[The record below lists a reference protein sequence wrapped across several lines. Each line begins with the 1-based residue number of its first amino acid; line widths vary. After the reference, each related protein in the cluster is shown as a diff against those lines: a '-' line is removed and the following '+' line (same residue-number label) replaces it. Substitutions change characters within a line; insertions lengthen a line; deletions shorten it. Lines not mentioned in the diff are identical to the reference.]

1 MVKQSSKELASRP
14 ACEDRMTDFSE
25 LHAISDICLLVQ
37 DLDRSI
43 AFYTEK
49 LGFTVRR
56 RTEGFAAF
64 DSRGV
69 SLVVWQVGHVP
80 DVKRPNGPPILPR
93 PDHRACV
100 SIKLP
105 DAEAVDRW
113 HNTLSESG
121 LAFQRMPADYP
132 WGARSC
138 YFTDPDNILWE
149 LYAEVP

>member
-1 MVKQSSKELASRP
+1 M
-14 ACEDRMTDFSE
+14 DFDQ

-64 DSRGV
+64 ESRGV
-69 SLVVWQVGHVP
+69 CLVVWQASYVP
-80 DVKRPNGPPILPR
+80 DEPR
-93 PDHRACV
+93 PLSHSPNRSDHRACV
-100 SIKLP
+100 SVRLP
-105 DAEAVDRW
+105 DIADVDRW
-113 HNTLSESG
+113 YER
-121 LAFQRMPADYP
+121 LAAMDVPFQRLPANYP

-138 YFTDPDNILWE
+138 YFADPDNILWE
-149 LYAEVP
+149 LYAETTDDAAEPVAS

>member
-1 MVKQSSKELASRP
+1 M
-14 ACEDRMTDFSE
+14 DFDQ

-64 DSRGV
+64 DSQGV
-69 SLVVWQVGHVP
+69 CLVVWQASHVT
-80 DVKRPNGPPILPR
+80 DEPR
-93 PDHRACV
+93 PLSHSPSRSDHRACV
-100 SIKLP
+100 SVRLP
-105 DAEAVDRW
+105 CTADVDRW
-113 HNTLSESG
+113 YER
-121 LAFQRMPADYP
+121 LAAMDVPFQRLPANYP

-138 YFTDPDNILWE
+138 YFADPDNILWE
-149 LYAEVP
+149 LYAEMSDDEAEHVPA